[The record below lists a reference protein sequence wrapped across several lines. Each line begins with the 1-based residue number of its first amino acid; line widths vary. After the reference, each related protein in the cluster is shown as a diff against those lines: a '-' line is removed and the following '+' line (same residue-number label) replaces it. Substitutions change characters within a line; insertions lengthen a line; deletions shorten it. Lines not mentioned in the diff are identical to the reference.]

1 MYFLIENEELLKKYN
16 DIWTKV
22 SNSMKKEFDS
32 EPICDK
38 ELLRTKIKT
47 YGDKAKDFHDEETPK
62 SRASLYFLA
71 VISINLFLKK
81 MKTIN
86 PKCF

>member
-47 YGDKAKDFHDEETPK
+47 YGGKAKDFHDKETPK
-62 SRASLYFLA
+62 GRASLYFLA
-71 VISINLFLKK
+71 VIPINFVLKK
-81 MKTIN
+81 DEN
-86 PKCF
+86 Y